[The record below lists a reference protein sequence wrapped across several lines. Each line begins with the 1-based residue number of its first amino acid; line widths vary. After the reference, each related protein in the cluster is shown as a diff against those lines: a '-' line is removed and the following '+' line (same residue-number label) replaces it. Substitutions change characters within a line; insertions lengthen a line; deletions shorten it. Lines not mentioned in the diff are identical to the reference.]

1 MKKVITL
8 IVLACFCLTLC
19 ACGTKKPA
27 GEEVDPAPEPAQTA
41 EPVQAAPELPKAT
54 SEELKLYS
62 YSLSNGHR
70 YIVNDLGRYEDRYVF
85 DQDGNI
91 TDMDGNLVIM
101 APNVHNYRPVHTMYF
116 GQEQYQ
122 LIAEGDTTNSVN
134 ELSSTQVYSNCVV
147 ELHCAPSTAT
157 NSVICVMS
165 TSDAVIEIRPNGNAR
180 FVTVESRDLEQGE
193 VAMRADD
200 LSRPIQI
207 YVRVLTNLADEA
219 TIIAR
224 SLDRTAE
231 AECTVSVELTD
242 ARRPQAA
249 GTVNRTGTTSPAVT
263 PTPTPS
269 PAVSP
274 VPGAT
279 EFVNASGDPSNHV
292 HSFTKSV
299 TAPTATE
306 IGYTTY
312 TCSGCGYSYQ
322 DDYVSKLG
330 PAEPEAPAH
339 THSYTGTV
347 IPPTDTESGYTIFV
361 CDGCGDSYSAN
372 FTPATG
378 SLEEPDSSER

>member
-1 MKKVITL
+1 MHSTSAPTTP
-8 IVLACFCLTLC
+8 VL
-19 ACGTKKPA
+19 PS
-27 GEEVDPAPEPAQTA
+27 
-41 EPVQAAPELPKAT
+41 AT
-54 SEELKLYS
+54 SDELKLYS
-62 YSLSNGHR
+62 YSLSNGRR
-70 YIVNDLGRYEDRYVF
+70 YVVNDLGRYDDRYVF

-91 TDMDGNLVIM
+91 TDMDGNLTVM
-101 APNVHNYRPVHTMYF
+101 ASNVRIYRPIRTMYF
-116 GQEQYQ
+116 GQERYL
-122 LIAEGDTTNSVN
+122 LIAEGDTTNSIN

-147 ELHCAPSTAT
+147 NLYCAPATAT
-157 NSVICVMS
+157 NGVICVKS
-165 TSDAVIEIRPNGNAR
+165 ASDAVIEIRPNGNAR
-180 FVTVESRDLEQGE
+180 FVTLEAGELDQGE

-219 TIIAR
+219 SIIAR
-224 SLDRTAE
+224 SLDRTAD

-242 ARRPQAA
+242 ARRPKTA
-249 GTVNRTGTTSPAVT
+249 GTGNRTGITAPATT

-269 PAVSP
+269 PAMSP

-330 PAEPEAPAH
+330 PAEPESPAH
-339 THSYTGTV
+339 VHSYSGTV
-347 IPPTDTESGYTIFV
+347 IPPTETESGYTLYI
-361 CDGCGDSYSAN
+361 CDGCGDSYRAN
-372 FTPATG
+372 FIPATG
-378 SLEEPDSSER
+378 SRDESGNPER